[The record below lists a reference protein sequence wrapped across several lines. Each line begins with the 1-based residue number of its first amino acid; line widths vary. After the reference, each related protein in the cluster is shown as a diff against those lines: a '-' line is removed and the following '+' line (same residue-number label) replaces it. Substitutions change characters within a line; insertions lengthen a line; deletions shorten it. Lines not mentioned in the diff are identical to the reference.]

1 MRSAII
7 AIGGGAA
14 AAAGRR
20 VAHFSG
26 RIFRGAFFGGAV
38 SSFGHHDDKIKIGIG
53 SHSRGSCSSR
63 AHFSKQGLLFGALA
77 AGALE
82 TTKPKEDTSQFYCL
96 PNLYLCGCCRGIS
109 QKLVGR
115 IALRTDGSGYR
126 KVFFVGGSGSWSCL
140 PGNKALPRGCR
151 CVVLDQADQINSIG
165 TTDI

>member
-1 MRSAII
+1 MLI
-7 AIGGGAA
+7 
-14 AAAGRR
+14 
-20 VAHFSG
+20 
-26 RIFRGAFFGGAV
+26 
-38 SSFGHHDDKIKIGIG
+38 
-53 SHSRGSCSSR
+53 SR
-63 AHFSKQGLLFGALA
+63 AHFSKQGLFGAL

-96 PNLYLCGCCRGIS
+96 SKLFVRLLRKTP